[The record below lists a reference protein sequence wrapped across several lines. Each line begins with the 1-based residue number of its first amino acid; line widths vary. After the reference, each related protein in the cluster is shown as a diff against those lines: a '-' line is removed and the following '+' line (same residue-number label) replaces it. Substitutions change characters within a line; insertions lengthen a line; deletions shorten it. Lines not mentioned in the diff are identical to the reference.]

1 MVSLTAS
8 LLKKEQTLQHCH
20 YFTARIKNK
29 IKQSQDANRQTI
41 WLDALTTRENLTC
54 HYGKYLQK
62 SQYCKNC
69 KSEWAAFEEKMT
81 DVNIASQVLVDAY
94 EDRFDTA
101 LSRPVMSK
109 ANVRTEVNSPDYLR
123 R

>member
-1 MVSLTAS
+1 
-8 LLKKEQTLQHCH
+8 
-20 YFTARIKNK
+20 
-29 IKQSQDANRQTI
+29 
-41 WLDALTTRENLTC
+41 
-54 HYGKYLQK
+54 
-62 SQYCKNC
+62 
-69 KSEWAAFEEKMT
+69 MT

-101 LSRPVMSK
+101 LSRSVMSE